1 MDPSKY
7 DDAEYDEKKINV
19 VFIFLLTPTI
29 IAHITKESFANVMRY
44 DIIEFGLFDQQYDQ
58 QNKSIV

>member
-1 MDPSKY
+1 VDPSKY

-29 IAHITKESFANVMRY
+29 IAHVTKESFANVMRY
-44 DIIEFGLFDQQYDQ
+44 DIIEFGLF
-58 QNKSIV
+58 